1 MQESAPA
8 IHAWLKSKGVE
19 IPIKNITGLGK
30 STGEAKA
37 MWMLEK
43 FSEGYNDM
51 YFVDDALP
59 NVKAVKNVL
68 NQLDVKSKVQQALP
82 TKGILSK
89 EFNFIVED
97 LYKIGSEKT
106 YSQAKAKLIGKDKRT
121 KSLITPANQ
130 DFAGLLQNFI
140 GKGKKGET
148 QQKFFNDNL
157 HKPFARAYNNI
168 NSHKQSTINDFKA
181 LTKNYPKI
189 KKNLNKKLPGS
200 PWTYDHAVRVHRWT
214 EAGFKIPD
222 LSKVDIKELNDF
234 VNNNVELLEFSR
246 KLADLTKQ
254 EKGYTEPGNSWLS
267 GSIMGDLSNVVSR
280 VNRKVELAEFIE
292 NREAIFGTWNNG
304 KLEGANMNKIEVTQ
318 GPKFREALE
327 DILWRMETGSNRPTG
342 RNAVT
347 NAHMDF
353 INGAVG
359 TTMFLNSRS
368 ALLQGLSTFN
378 YINWKDNNPVKAG
391 LAFANQK
398 QYWADFKY
406 IMTSDMLRQ
415 RRGGLKYN
423 VQEAELAQQA
433 AQGRENWKKGDM
445 AGIAK
450 STIAYMLKKGFLP
463 TQIMDSFAISAGGAT
478 FYRNR
483 INTYLKQGFEQKT
496 AEKKA
501 WLDFQERTEVAQ
513 QSSRPDLI
521 SQNQAAPMGRL
532 VLAWANTPMQYG
544 RIQEKSVRNFINRR
558 GSDVENLSKISYYGV
573 IQASI
578 FASLQNALFAFAL
591 DEDDDMAKGDPQIPV
606 QKRRADALYDQT
618 WRTVNTVLD
627 GQLRGIGIPGAVVG
641 TIKNMALEAH
651 YQDSKDYNQDF
662 SRVGLQLISYSPPIG
677 SKVRQVVGAGNIWRW
692 NKDAILGSPMNLDN
706 PGLMA
711 AAKLIEAGT
720 NIPVARGLQKTDNL
734 REAADARNQYWQR
747 VSSFWGFP
755 SYQIGVKNEEFE
767 KTKKKFKKLRKKSK
781 KKTHKIVYSL

>member
-1 MQESAPA
+1 
-8 IHAWLKSKGVE
+8 
-19 IPIKNITGLGK
+19 
-30 STGEAKA
+30 
-37 MWMLEK
+37 
-43 FSEGYNDM
+43 
-51 YFVDDALP
+51 
-59 NVKAVKNVL
+59 
-68 NQLDVKSKVQQALP
+68 
-82 TKGILSK
+82 
-89 EFNFIVED
+89 
-97 LYKIGSEKT
+97 
-106 YSQAKAKLIGKDKRT
+106 
-121 KSLITPANQ
+121 
-130 DFAGLLQNFI
+130 
-140 GKGKKGET
+140 
-148 QQKFFNDNL
+148 
-157 HKPFARAYNNI
+157 
-168 NSHKQSTINDFKA
+168 
-181 LTKNYPKI
+181 
-189 KKNLNKKLPGS
+189 
-200 PWTYDHAVRVHRWT
+200 
-214 EAGFKIPD
+214 
-222 LSKVDIKELNDF
+222 
-234 VNNNVELLEFSR
+234 
-246 KLADLTKQ
+246 
-254 EKGYTEPGNSWLS
+254 
-267 GSIMGDLSNVVSR
+267 
-280 VNRKVELAEFIE
+280 
-292 NREAIFGTWNNG
+292 
-304 KLEGANMNKIEVTQ
+304 
-318 GPKFREALE
+318 
-327 DILWRMETGSNRPTG
+327 
-342 RNAVT
+342 
-347 NAHMDF
+347 
-353 INGAVG
+353 
-359 TTMFLNSRS
+359 
-368 ALLQGLSTFN
+368 
-378 YINWKDNNPVKAG
+378 
-391 LAFANQK
+391 
-398 QYWADFKY
+398 
-406 IMTSDMLRQ
+406 
-415 RRGGLKYN
+415 
-423 VQEAELAQQA
+423 
-433 AQGRENWKKGDM
+433 
-445 AGIAK
+445 
-450 STIAYMLKKGFLP
+450 
-463 TQIMDSFAISAGGAT
+463 MDSFAISAGGAT

-781 KKTHKIVYSL
+781 KKIYKIVDKPAWL